1 MRKYDNVLMVSF
13 AAILLGGCGLTTE
26 RIPIAYVSGNSA
38 VQLRGADGVHLRVDV
53 SDLRANPDELS
64 KKGDEYDILAPILA
78 ANDVAEVL
86 KQAIAIELARS
97 GFVVDTSGV
106 VVQVELS
113 KFYNRFLGSK
123 SVAELFMHVQ
133 VRDSNGGLRF
143 STLVGGNGVKSG
155 IGLRSGDNAKEA
167 LDAAMK
173 DAVHKLITDIRFTD
187 ALISAG
193 KR

>member
-1 MRKYDNVLMVSF
+1 MRKYDNILLIFF
-13 AAILLGGCGLTTE
+13 AAIFLAGCGLTTE
-26 RIPIAYVSGNSA
+26 RVPIAYVPGSSA
-38 VQLRGADGVHLRVDV
+38 VQLKGADGVHLRVDV
-53 SDLRANPDELS
+53 SDLRTNPDELS

-86 KQAIAIELARS
+86 KQAIAKELSRS
-97 GFVVDTSGV
+97 GFIVDASGV

-123 SVAELFMHVQ
+123 AVAELFMHVQ

-143 STLVGGNGVKSG
+143 STLVRGDGVKSG
-155 IGLRSGDNAKEA
+155 VGLRSGENAKEA

-173 DAVHKLITDIRFTD
+173 DAVHKLITDIRFSD

-193 KR
+193 K